1 MNDKERADALRREA
15 DLFQQSDPTRAA
27 CLWCD
32 FVAAQV
38 RGADELDPPQAK
50 QPSPATKRAKP
61 RKGGR

>member
-27 CLWCD
+27 NLRRD
-32 FVAAQV
+32 
-38 RGADELDPPQAK
+38 ADELDPPQAK